1 MGALIEGKWSDEE
14 FAAEVEFEPVNSAEW
29 IASSATAS
37 RLMVHRDSGLSMVG
51 ITCMSPMAAHG
62 RIALSSFGS

>member
-14 FAAEVEFEPVNSAEW
+14 FAAEVVEPVNSAEW

-62 RIALSSFGS
+62 RIALSSFKS